1 MGKGGNSG
9 VQNFSSCYPSPYL
22 PYPHHLF
29 PWTISVLLVNRWF
42 LVQILQFQIKMLQTC
57 QHFSTFLPP
66 LATHICFANVTRHF
80 QKQKVVGPSFPKIS
94 VSFKTSVFSEYLFQ
108 SVTRH
113 FQQKVVGPHSLTQNI
128 VQSHAGGLTYKTNKH
143 FIFSRRC
150 KWLRCGQC
158 WRGGEIF
165 RKYANM
171 PR

>member
-29 PWTISVLLVNRWF
+29 PWTISVLLVNLWF
-42 LVQILQFQIKMLQTC
+42 LVQLLQFLIKMFQTC

-113 FQQKVVGPHSLTQNI
+113 FQQKVVGPHSLTH
-128 VQSHAGGLTYKTNKH
+128 SEYCAK
-143 FIFSRRC
+143 SRRRTNLQD
-150 KWLRCGQC
+150 KQTLHILSTLQMTALWTMLTR
-158 WRGGEIF
+158 RRNF
-165 RKYANM
+165 
-171 PR
+171 